1 MYGAS
6 VPVLHRYLQNL
17 RAMLSLAST
26 YPDADKLLDAR
37 LAPTMCD
44 LAKQVEIAA
53 NFAFRC
59 CAPLAN
65 TPQRGSGDFARSFA
79 GLRERIDAALAWL
92 ETLSPADFAGAAERS
107 ITDRAGQ
114 ADVTLPGA
122 RFLSEYA
129 LPNFFF
135 HLTTAYAILR
145 QAGILIGKSDFDRFH
160 VYAA

>member
-6 VPVLHRYLQNL
+6 VPVFRRYLQNL
-17 RAMLSLAST
+17 RAILSLAST
-26 YPDADKLLDAR
+26 HPDADKLLDAR

-53 NFAFRC
+53 SFAFRC
-59 CAPLAN
+59 CAPLAGQ
-65 TPQRGSGDFARSFA
+65 PQRGSGDFARSFA
-79 GLRERIDAALAWL
+79 GMRERIDAALGWL
-92 ETLSPADFAGAAERS
+92 DTLTPEDFAGAAERS
-107 ITDRAGQ
+107 ITDRAGE
-114 ADVTLPGA
+114 ADLTLPGT

-145 QAGILIGKSDFDRFH
+145 QAGIPIGKSDFDRFH
-160 VYAA
+160 LYPA

>member
-59 CAPLAN
+59 CAPLTN
-65 TPQRGSGDFARSFA
+65 HPQRDSGDFARSFA
-79 GLRERIDAALAWL
+79 GMRERIDAALVWL
-92 ETLSPADFAGAAERS
+92 DTLTPEHFAGAADRS
-107 ITDRAGQ
+107 ITDRGGE
-114 ADVTLPGA
+114 ADITLPGT

-145 QAGILIGKSDFDRFH
+145 QAGIPIGRSDFDRFH
-160 VYAA
+160 HYPV